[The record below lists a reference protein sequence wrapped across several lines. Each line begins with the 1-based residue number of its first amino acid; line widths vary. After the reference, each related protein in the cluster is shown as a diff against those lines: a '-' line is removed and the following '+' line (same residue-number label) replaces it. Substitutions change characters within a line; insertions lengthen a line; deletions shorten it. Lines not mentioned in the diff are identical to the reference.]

1 MESRIARVY
10 VRSCKAEITLD
21 VEIGLSEFIGQICLI
36 FVLAGLVKGTVGF
49 GLPTIGIGLG
59 ALISDIPTAMMLILV
74 PTVLTN
80 IIQIWNTGSVGDVI
94 TKCWAFLLGSVL
106 LVPLGLWAVVS
117 LLAFPFERV
126 LGLTILV
133 YSLASLNGY
142 NPVMQMQHNHR
153 LGMGLGLLNSV
164 LTGMTGSMSVPGV
177 MYLRSLQ
184 LSKDD
189 LLCAMGVLFLISTIA
204 MGMSLWWFEKATQD
218 LSILSVAMCLPVG
231 LGVWCGARIRRVLSE
246 DQFKQFFLWAFAVL
260 GLYLVV
266 FGA

>member
-1 MESRIARVY
+1 M
-10 VRSCKAEITLD
+10 
-21 VEIGLSEFIGQICLI
+21 EIGLSAFIGQICLI
-36 FVLAGLVKGTVGF
+36 FILAGLVNGAVGS

-153 LGMGLGLLNSV
+153 LGMGLGLVNSV

-189 LLCAMGVLFLISTIA
+189 LLCAMGVVFLISTIA
-204 MGMSLWWFEKATQD
+204 MGMSLWWFERATQD

-231 LGVWCGARIRRVLSE
+231 LGVWCGRRLRRALSE
-246 DQFKQFFLWAFAVL
+246 DQFKQIFLYAFTIL
-260 GLYLVV
+260 GVYLIVG
-266 FGA
+266 GA